1 MEMFVWY
8 DLVHTIFQRRYMSHE
23 LKMRLGKAFTGLA
36 TNLLD
41 VASLAGN
48 LAQDESFNIN

>member
-1 MEMFVWY
+1 MEMLVWY
-8 DLVHTIFQRRYMSHE
+8 DLVHTTFQRWYLSHE